1 MRPPNSRFCTAKQNE
16 KTTCRMGEN
25 FANHVSDKG
34 LTPQIYKELTQ
45 PNKNPMQ
52 NYNRHFLKENID
64 SCVLYPCK
72 YL

>member
-1 MRPPNSRFCTAKQNE
+1 
-16 KTTCRMGEN
+16 MGEN